1 MQVSSLQLVLE
12 MRAGEVRRLREE
24 LARLTHQLEEADT
37 VRARLNKAEQR
48 LEDLQEQLKQ
58 KVELEQ

>member
-1 MQVSSLQLVLE
+1 MYIPTCCFYAVKI
-12 MRAGEVRRLREE
+12 RRLREE

-58 KVELEQ
+58 KRKVEK

>member
-1 MQVSSLQLVLE
+1 M
-12 MRAGEVRRLREE
+12 REE

-58 KVELEQ
+58 KRKVEK